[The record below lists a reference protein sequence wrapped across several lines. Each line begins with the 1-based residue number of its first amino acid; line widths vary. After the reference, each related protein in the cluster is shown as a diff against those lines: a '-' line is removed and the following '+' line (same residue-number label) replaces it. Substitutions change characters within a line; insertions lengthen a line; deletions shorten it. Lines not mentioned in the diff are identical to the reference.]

1 MKTPK
6 LIVSL
11 LTVLMLGLFLG
22 GASAQDTTLTWW
34 DYFNADNLNE
44 AIQDMIADYEA
55 AHPGVTIE
63 RTPIGFGDLKAR
75 IIQGAATGTLPDI
88 LIVDNPDN
96 QALAAQGALADIS
109 DYVAD
114 WEYKDA
120 YFEGPWASTIYQGAN
135 YGVPFDSNATALYY
149 NIDLLN
155 EAGFDAPPATW
166 DELREMA
173 AALTEGDQAGF
184 CLSLVATEEGTFTYL
199 PFLWGN
205 GGDLQN
211 IGGEAN
217 VEALTLLN
225 AMMNED
231 NSIPR
236 AALQWGQGDAN
247 NQFLAGK
254 CAMMINGPWQLPGIR
269 AAAPE
274 FEWDVA
280 AWPDAGTPTSILGG
294 QNFAIGA
301 GANMDAAWDVIEWAT
316 QPENLLKMYETS
328 GFITNR
334 EDLADA
340 EVFTSDP
347 MIAKFV
353 EAVSVAKPRAYGP
366 NYPQVSQ
373 EVMNMVQSVLVGG
386 KTPEVAAADAAAVID
401 PLLSE

>member
-1 MKTPK
+1 MKITGIIS
-6 LIVSL
+6 LSL
-11 LTVLMLGLFLG
+11 LLLS
-22 GASAQDTTLTWW
+22 SAAAQQTTLTWW

-44 AIQDMIADYEA
+44 AIQDMVADYEA
-55 AHPGVTIE
+55 AHPDVKIE

-75 IIQGAATGTLPDI
+75 IIQGTATGTLPDI

-96 QALAAQGALADIS
+96 QSLAAQGALADIT
-109 DYVAD
+109 DYVQD
-114 WEYKDA
+114 WEYSDA
-120 YFEGPWASTIYQGAN
+120 YFDGPWASTIYQDRN
-135 YGVPFDSNATALYY
+135 YGVPFDSNATALFY

-155 EAGFDAPPATW
+155 AAGFDAPPATW
-166 DELREMA
+166 DELRETA
-173 AALTEGDQAGF
+173 AALTEGDRAGF
-184 CLSLVATEEGTFTYL
+184 CLSLTATEEGTFTYL

-205 GGDLQN
+205 GGDLQDS
-211 IGGEAN
+211 GGEAN

-225 AMMNED
+225 TMMNED
-231 NSIPR
+231 QSIPR

-254 CAMMINGPWQLPGIR
+254 CALMINGPWQLPGIR
-269 AAAPE
+269 AANPE

-280 AWPDAGTPTSILGG
+280 AWPNAGTPTSILGG

-301 GANMDAAWDVIEWAT
+301 GSNMDAAWDVIQWAT

-340 EVFTSDP
+340 ELFTSDP
-347 MIAKFV
+347 LIAKFV

-366 NYPQVSQ
+366 NYPQISQ

-386 KTPEVAAADAAAVID
+386 RTPEQAAADAAATID
-401 PLLSE
+401 PLLAQ

>member
-1 MKTPK
+1 MKTTAKTPGFII
-6 LIVSL
+6 LL
-11 LTVLMLGLFLG
+11 LTFFMLGG
-22 GASAQDTTLTWW
+22 VSAQQTTLTWW
-34 DYFNADNLNE
+34 DYFSTDNLNQ
-44 AIQDMIADYEA
+44 AVADMIADYEA
-55 AHPGVTIE
+55 AHPDVKIE

-96 QALAAQGALADIS
+96 QSLAAQGALADIS
-109 DYVAD
+109 AYVAD

-120 YFEGPWASTIYQGAN
+120 YFDGPWASTLYQGAN

-149 NIDLLN
+149 NADLLAG
-155 EAGFDAPPATW
+155 AGFDTPPATW

-173 AALTEGDQAGF
+173 AALTQGDQAGF

-211 IGGEAN
+211 VGGEAN
-217 VEALTLLN
+217 TEALTLLN

-236 AALQWGQGDAN
+236 AALQWSQGDAN

-269 AAAPE
+269 AANPD
-274 FEWDVA
+274 FSWDVA
-280 AWPDAGTPTSILGG
+280 PWPNNGAPTSILGG
-294 QNFAIGA
+294 QNFAIGT

-334 EDLADA
+334 SDLSDA
-340 EVFTSDP
+340 EIFTSDP

-366 NYPQVSQ
+366 NYPQMSQ

-386 KTPEVAAADAAAVID
+386 RTPEQAAADAAAVIA

>member
-1 MKTPK
+1 MKVTGIIS
-6 LIVSL
+6 LSL
-11 LTVLMLGLFLG
+11 LLLS
-22 GASAQDTTLTWW
+22 SAAAQQTTLTWW

-44 AIQDMIADYEA
+44 AIQNMVADYEA
-55 AHPGVTIE
+55 AHPDVKIE

-96 QALAAQGALADIS
+96 QALAAQGALADITE
-109 DYVAD
+109 YVQD
-114 WEYKDA
+114 WEYSDA
-120 YFEGPWASTIYQGAN
+120 YFDGPWASTLYQDRN
-135 YGVPFDSNATALYY
+135 YGVPFDSNATALFY

-166 DELREMA
+166 DELRETA
-173 AALTEGDQAGF
+173 AALTEGDRAGF
-184 CLSLVATEEGTFTYL
+184 CLSLTATEEGTFTYL

-205 GGDLQN
+205 GGDLQDS
-211 IGGEAN
+211 GGETN

-225 AMMNED
+225 TMMNED
-231 NSIPR
+231 RSIPR

-254 CAMMINGPWQLPGIR
+254 CALMINGPWQLPGIR
-269 AAAPE
+269 AANPE

-280 AWPDAGTPTSILGG
+280 AWPNAGTPTSILGG

-301 GANMDAAWDVIEWAT
+301 GANMDAAWDVIQWAT

-340 EVFTSDP
+340 ELFTSDP
-347 MIAKFV
+347 LIAKFV

-366 NYPQVSQ
+366 NYPQISQ

-386 KTPEVAAADAAAVID
+386 RTPEQAAADAAATID
-401 PLLSE
+401 PLLAQ